1 MLDIWNLMSVRL
13 CDVLL
18 GWLLLL
24 PRSVAVVVVGLLTAG
39 LLTLIRRWTTNQD
52 RLRRA
57 AADMRRL
64 KECKRAAQQTHDV
77 ESLARLKMTMSR
89 VSLLKLKAEGWPL
102 LAVILPVALLATW
115 AFERLEFHAPEA
127 GETIEVLAHLRS
139 GRDAALTAR
148 DDLLHLVPQPG
159 LRAKNG
165 WVQSVHID
173 AEPPSSWDR
182 FWSKVTFSKT
192 KDPEQDA
199 YALWQLEGNAG
210 GEPYP
215 LIFRWNERTI
225 ERELLIGQPHY
236 SPPREERPE
245 DSVITEVRLREVR
258 LFGIPGLG
266 PWLPA
271 RLVGYVLVTIPFV
284 FLLKRVLSIY

>member
-1 MLDIWNLMSVRL
+1 MLDMWNLMSVRL

-24 PRSVAVVVVGLLTAG
+24 PRSIAVVVVGLLTAG
-39 LLTLIRRWTTNQD
+39 LLTLIRCWTTNQD

-64 KECKRAAQQTHDV
+64 KESKRAAKQTHDV
-77 ESLARLKMTMSR
+77 EALARLNMTMSR
-89 VSLLKLKAEGWPL
+89 VSLLKLKAEGWPT
-102 LAVILPVALLATW
+102 LAVIVPVILLMTW
-115 AFERLEFHAPEA
+115 AFERLEFYPPTADD
-127 GETIEVLAHLRS
+127 EVVVVAHLRS
-139 GRDAALTAR
+139 GRDPALTAR

-173 AEPPSSWDR
+173 AEPPSWWDR
-182 FWSKVTFSKT
+182 FWSKVTFRKV
-192 KDPEQDA
+192 KDPDQDA
-199 YALWQLEGNAG
+199 YALWQLEGDARR
-210 GEPYP
+210 EPYP
-215 LIFRWNERTI
+215 LAFRWNERTI

-236 SPPREERPE
+236 SPPREERPD

-271 RLVGYVLVTIPFV
+271 WLVGYLLVTIPFV
-284 FLLKRVLSIY
+284 FALKRVLGIY